1 VIVAVDAHLIR
12 FIDCFNRQAYF
23 EAHDVLEEL
32 WLVTQDERRDFYK
45 GLIQT
50 AAVFLKL
57 QQAKPDPAGR
67 LAQRAAGHLEKFRP
81 VCEQLNVDEILDWLR
96 DVGRGRNIVADGA
109 PPRLELLDK

>member
-1 VIVAVDAHLIR
+1 VAISPQLTG
-12 FIDCFNRQAYF
+12 FIECFNRQAYY

-32 WLVTQDERRDFYK
+32 WLNTAGERRDFYK

-57 QQAKPDPAGR
+57 QQDKPEPAMR
-67 LAQRAAGHLEKFRP
+67 LAQRAASHLKKYPP
-81 VCEQLNVDEILDWLR
+81 VCERLSVEEVLGWLH
-96 DVGRGRNIVADGA
+96 DVGRGRNLVAEGD

>member
-1 VIVAVDAHLIR
+1 VPVDSHLVK

-32 WLVTQDERRDFYK
+32 WLVTQGERRDFYK

-57 QQAKPDPAGR
+57 QQARPAPAAR
-67 LAQRAAGHLEKFRP
+67 LAHRAAAHLEKYRP
-81 VCEQLNVDEILDWLR
+81 VYEQLNVDEILDGLR
-96 DVGRGRNIVADGA
+96 DVGRGRNAVAEGT
-109 PPRLELLDK
+109 PPRLELLGR